1 MKQIVGV
8 SIGSSKRNHS
18 VKVNLL
24 GTDFEIKRIGTD
36 GDLAAAQQMLK
47 QLDGKVDALGLGGI
61 DLFFVAD
68 GKKYV
73 LRDAAKLKNAV
84 KQTPVVDGSGLK
96 HTLERA
102 AIQYIQE
109 KNVLSLKGKTV
120 LMVAAVDRFG
130 MAESLVES
138 GCKMIFGD
146 LIFGLGIPIPMR
158 KYKTFK
164 RVAKFLLPI
173 VVKMPIK
180 MLYPTGESQDKQSNK
195 NQKWFKQA
203 DIIAGDYL
211 FIKKYLPKRL
221 DGKSI
226 ITNTTTAEDV
236 AELKKRGLNYLITTT
251 PVFNGRSFGTNV
263 MEATLVAAMEKD
275 PDIIKPQDYLEY
287 LDKLEFKPRVEKL
300 N

>member
-47 QLDGKVDALGLGGI
+47 QLDGKVDAFGLGGI
-61 DLFFVAD
+61 DLYFVAD
-68 GKKYV
+68 GRKY
-73 LRDAAKLKNAV
+73 LIREAAKLKNAV
-84 KQTPVVDGSGLK
+84 KRTPVVDGSGLK
-96 HTLERA
+96 HTLERNT
-102 AIQYIQE
+102 IKYIE
-109 KNVLSLKGKTV
+109 ENDIIALKDKTV
-120 LMVAAVDRFG
+120 LMVAGVDRFG
-130 MAESLVES
+130 MAEAFVDA
-138 GCKMIFGD
+138 GCNMIFGD
-146 LIFGLGIPIPMR
+146 LIFGLDIPIALR
-158 KYKTFK
+158 SYKTFK
-164 RVAKFLLPI
+164 RLARIILP
-173 VVKMPIK
+173 VVVRMPFKI
-180 MLYPTGESQDKQSNK
+180 LYPTGSSQEKQSNK
-195 NQKWFKQA
+195 KQKWFKQA

-211 FIKKYLPKRL
+211 LIKKYLPKTL

-275 PDIIKPQDYLEY
+275 PEEATEEDYLEY
-287 LDKLEFKPRVEKL
+287 LNKLNFKPRIEEL

>member
-8 SIGSSKRNHS
+8 SIGSSTRDHS

-36 GDLAAAQQMLK
+36 GSLSKAQEMLK
-47 QLDGKVDALGLGGI
+47 ELDGKVDAFGLGGI
-61 DLFFVAD
+61 DLYFIAD

-73 LRDAAKLKNAV
+73 VRDAAKLKKVVN
-84 KQTPVVDGSGLK
+84 KTPVVDGSGLK
-96 HTLERA
+96 HTLERQT
-102 AIQYIQE
+102 IKYLVDN
-109 KNVLSLKGKTV
+109 NVLPLKDKTV

-130 MAESLVES
+130 MAESLVEA
-138 GCKMIFGD
+138 GCNMIYGD

-158 KYKTFK
+158 SHKAFK
-164 RVAKFLLPI
+164 RVAKTLLPI
-173 VVKMPIK
+173 VVKMPFKI
-180 MLYPTGESQDKQSNK
+180 LYPTGSSQEKESSK
-195 NQKWFKQA
+195 NQKYFEEA

-211 FIKKYLPKRL
+211 LIKKYLPKRL

-236 AELKKRGLNYLITTT
+236 KVLKERGLKCLVTTT
-251 PVFNGRSFGTNV
+251 PVFEGRSFGTNV
-263 MEATLVAAMEKD
+263 MDATLVAAIGKTPEQITPED
-275 PDIIKPQDYLEY
+275 SLDY
-287 LDKLEFKPRVEKL
+287 LDKLDFKPRIEQL